1 MTMMM
6 IGAVGEVSFRF
17 WFRFVGSKFSRE
29 LEVSGSVSFVR
40 VSFFCSARALLLLL
54 LLLLPLPL
62 SNALAWWWVVSSE
75 KRRCSSRRRRFSG

>member
-1 MTMMM
+1 MMTMM

-17 WFRFVGSKFSRE
+17 WYRFVGSKFSRE

-54 LLLLPLPL
+54 LLPL

>member
-1 MTMMM
+1 MMMMM

-54 LLLLPLPL
+54 LPL

>member
-1 MTMMM
+1 MMTMM

-54 LLLLPLPL
+54 LLPL